1 MLSIFCAAQ
10 GGCCLVNIMCDIY
23 YTRASGAMEQLNKQ
37 ENASSIYLLPGT
49 ADLNFTKSSDKSA
62 KHVALHQYLTY
73 DFSFG
78 SVVIT
83 TIAIR
88 TNSTTILM
96 SYTFYNT
103 MKQKNLN
110 EMKQKH
116 NSHLPTLSCVH
127 SPTVRKLQ
135 HLRATSTST
144 HQRGSCLYEM
154 SYYISA
160 TARDPSL
167 YVVCEQSLTY
177 K

>member
-1 MLSIFCAAQ
+1 MSRESCI
-10 GGCCLVNIMCDIY
+10 
-23 YTRASGAMEQLNKQ
+23 S
-37 ENASSIYLLPGT
+37 LLPGT
-49 ADLNFTKSSDKSA
+49 ADLNFTNGSVEA
-62 KHVALHQYLTY
+62 GEAGAPHRYLTY
-73 DFSFG
+73 DLSSG
-78 SVVIT
+78 SVVII

-88 TNSTTILM
+88 TSSTTILL

-103 MKQKNLN
+103 MKQKILN

-135 HLRATSTST
+135 HLRATSAST
-144 HQRGSCLYEM
+144 HQRASCLYES

-167 YVVCEQSLTY
+167 YVVCEHSLAY
-177 K
+177 KI

>member
-1 MLSIFCAAQ
+1 M
-10 GGCCLVNIMCDIY
+10 
-23 YTRASGAMEQLNKQ
+23 
-37 ENASSIYLLPGT
+37 SIYLLPGT
-49 ADLNFTKSSDKSA
+49 ADLNFTKSSVQA
-62 KHVALHQYLTY
+62 IPLARHQYLTY

-88 TNSTTILM
+88 TSSTTILM

-103 MKQKNLN
+103 MKQKILN

-135 HLRATSTST
+135 HLRATSAST
-144 HQRGSCLYEM
+144 HQRASCLYES

-167 YVVCEQSLTY
+167 YVVCEHSLAY
-177 K
+177 KI

>member
-1 MLSIFCAAQ
+1 M
-10 GGCCLVNIMCDIY
+10 
-23 YTRASGAMEQLNKQ
+23 
-37 ENASSIYLLPGT
+37 
-49 ADLNFTKSSDKSA
+49 NFTKSSVQA
-62 KHVALHQYLTY
+62 IPLARHQYLTY

-88 TNSTTILM
+88 TSSTTILM
-96 SYTFYNT
+96 LYTFYNT
-103 MKQKNLN
+103 MKQKILSK
-110 EMKQKH
+110 MKQKH

-135 HLRATSTST
+135 HLRATSAST

-167 YVVCEQSLTY
+167 YVVFEQSLTY
-177 K
+177 KIKGNHSYYCSTYSWNETTKVNISKITRFMLKGLL

>member
-1 MLSIFCAAQ
+1 M
-10 GGCCLVNIMCDIY
+10 
-23 YTRASGAMEQLNKQ
+23 
-37 ENASSIYLLPGT
+37 SIYLLPGT
-49 ADLNFTKSSDKSA
+49 ADLNFTKSSVQA
-62 KHVALHQYLTY
+62 IPLARHQYLTY

-88 TNSTTILM
+88 TSSTTIL
-96 SYTFYNT
+96 
-103 MKQKNLN
+103 KQKILN

-135 HLRATSTST
+135 HLRATSAST
-144 HQRGSCLYEM
+144 HQRASCLYES

-167 YVVCEQSLTY
+167 YVVCEHSLAY
-177 K
+177 KI